1 MKSKI
6 LLKRTLPIIIAL
18 FVIVVVALVATVVTL
33 DKKVPGFSKGVG
45 EEAYLTY
52 TNDGVSISMTKND
65 VYQLL
70 RDENYGASST
80 VNQLVRM
87 IDEDLLTNG
96 SKNYLQLA
104 KQEDVVERVEYAIL
118 GYTLED
124 YIEAK
129 EESYKLLA
137 KKDGKTYEAYLQEKI
152 EDAIDT
158 FESNFLTSY
167 GVKLGEN
174 DITYSANAI
183 NVANTSAV
191 YKYYQLEEAKY
202 LYAREVI
209 EEEYKADLAEYNEYL
224 KNKETYDKYTA
235 ALERYESDLAKWK
248 DADKKTRGSKPV
260 KADYISL
267 YDVKDEPEE
276 VSAPVLVESNFSNKY
291 AKDYADKFWAV
302 VLTYSSQ
309 NLAKDA
315 LSQNGAKI
323 EDGKWKDATTD
334 QELTDDQVVNIV
346 IALYNQYYQNLG
358 KEELTTAAFTPD
370 WTDEESEFYFTSSYL
385 SSLGIYAKNT
395 TNKVYNY
402 ESGYAYN
409 EKLSSTIYLVVSR
422 DKHDTWDEYLEAQDK
437 KYYETE
443 FHNTVLAELLDDAT
457 TATYISSAM
466 AKLRAESDLLIYDTV
481 LESVYMNTYTSDY
494 KATKKSSATNVV
506 SYKVNGQKRE
516 ISVDDLFANLAGTQ
530 YGVSSFIYKYQYNWL
545 FLEAKDADGN
555 LFNKYVDYKAYLDGA
570 SFKKASKDENMYND
584 AKEYLDNVKEN
595 FKANAY
601 ADSDG
606 NGYNKKYGFKAFIH
620 DYYYENYNVELNS
633 EDDLMVFYVYQE
645 LMDEYQAY
653 QTKITLDKWNN
664 VYKIYMAKAAS
675 EYMSLTAEELIINLV
690 DAKGNKVDPVDWT
703 AEQLASAKELYD
715 LVLAAL
721 PKLEEDKI
729 SEFLSGLETAFDNA
743 PKAINGAYTG
753 DYAYD
758 YTYVVENGTPI
769 VISVSKYKTL
779 GFDVTSTTG
788 SFTNSSADEF
798 LKFAA
803 RQIWKSLLPELV
815 KGKAVSKVVAYDTTW
830 TPKDYYGIN
839 NGNYL
844 ATSTGLVVMVA
855 TSANYSSYFKT
866 VGSTSSSSS
875 AKARIH
881 ALMASYEELHNQD
894 AGYQSFESLYAAWVK
909 ADDKTDI
916 EATILAVF
924 KDKLGLDDVTAF
936 TDVET
941 FLTSYVDDRQAF
953 IGFPSLAHVLMY
965 LYDQSKSDE
974 TDYVSFDDLYDDYEE
989 AVDDAEQAN
998 LAEVKEKIMNIVNKY
1013 VNDAT
1018 LNVNFASFDEFLPV
1032 LTKYADSD
1040 TSSYVRSQI
1049 TNWFTTYSSS
1059 SSTLVYGNYA
1069 STSYANKS
1077 MFEDLLAN
1085 LNANFS
1091 GDAIVKEIMEE
1102 LVNTS
1107 IENADSSLSY
1117 LQFTKNDKD
1126 AVEGLLNAVYDFK
1139 DFDVADADL
1148 LDVLFTYGDDYSA
1161 EKTTYTEIMQALS
1174 TYTLNAYNALNAED
1188 KAELED
1194 LAKLAGL
1201 VD

>member
-70 RDENYGASST
+70 RDEKYGASST

-96 SKNYLQLA
+96 EKNYLQLA
-104 KQEDVVERVEYAIL
+104 KQEDVIERIEYAIL
-118 GYTLED
+118 GYTLKD
-124 YIEAK
+124 YVEAK
-129 EESYKLLA
+129 EDSFKLAA
-137 KKDGKTYEAYLQEKI
+137 KKDGKTYEAYLQEQV
-152 EDAIDT
+152 EDAIDN
-158 FESNFLTSY
+158 FVSNFFTSN
-167 GVKLGEN
+167 GIKLGEN

-183 NVANTSAV
+183 NVVNTSAV

-202 LYAREVI
+202 LYTREVV
-209 EEEYKADLAEYNEYL
+209 EEEYKTGLAEYNEYL
-224 KNKETYDKYTA
+224 KNKETYDKYQA
-235 ALERYESDLAKWK
+235 ALSRYESDLAKWK

-260 KADYISL
+260 KADYINL
-267 YDVKDEPEE
+267 YDVKEEPEE
-276 VSAPVLVESNFSNKY
+276 VSAPILVESDFSSKY
-291 AKDYADKFWAV
+291 AKEYVDKFWAV

-334 QELTDDQVVNIV
+334 QELTDAQVVDVV
-346 IALYNQYYQNLG
+346 IGLYNQYYQNLG
-358 KEELTTAAFTPD
+358 KDELTTAAFTPD
-370 WTDEESEFYFTSSYL
+370 WTNDESEFYYSASSL

-409 EKLSSTIYLVVSR
+409 DKLSSTIYLVVSR
-422 DKHDTWDEYLEAQDK
+422 DKQATWDEYLEAQNK
-437 KYYETE
+437 KYYETD
-443 FHNTVLAELLDDAT
+443 FYNTVLAELLDDAI
-457 TATYISSAM
+457 TASHINQAM
-466 AKLRAESDLLIYDTV
+466 AKLRYESDLLIYDTV
-481 LESVYMNTYTSDY
+481 LESIYMNTYTSDY

-506 SYKVNGQKRE
+506 SYKVNGQKHE

-555 LFNKYVDYKAYLDGA
+555 LFNKYVDYKAYLNGE
-570 SFKKASKDENMYND
+570 SFKKASKDEQMYKD
-584 AKEYLDNVKEN
+584 AKDYLDNVKEN

-601 ADSDG
+601 ADSEG

-645 LMDEYQAY
+645 LMDDYQEY

-675 EYMSLTAEELIINLV
+675 EYMSLTAEELIISLK

-703 AEQLASAKELYD
+703 DEQLASAKELYD
-715 LVLAAL
+715 VVLAAL

-729 SEFLSGLETAFDNA
+729 SSFFSGIETAFDNA

-753 DYAYD
+753 DYAYN

-769 VISVSKYKTL
+769 VVNVSKYKTL

-788 SFTNSSADEF
+788 SFTNTSADEF
-798 LKFAA
+798 LKYAA
-803 RQIWKSLLPELV
+803 RQMWKSLLPELV
-815 KGKAVSKVVAYDTTW
+815 KGKAVTEVVTYDTTW
-830 TPKDYYGIN
+830 TPKAYYEVN
-839 NGNYL
+839 NGNYVCN
-844 ATSTGLVVMVA
+844 TSGLVVMVA

-866 VGSTSSSSS
+866 VGSSSSSS
-875 AKARIH
+875 NAKARIH

-894 AGYQSFESLYAAWVK
+894 AGYESFESLYATWAK
-909 ADDKTDI
+909 ADDKTAI
-916 EATILAVF
+916 EETILSVF

-941 FLTSYVDDRQAF
+941 FLTSYVDDRQTF
-953 IGFPSLAHVLMY
+953 IGFPELAHVLMY
-965 LYDQSKSDE
+965 LYDQSKTKE
-974 TDYVSFDDLYDDYEE
+974 TDYVSFSDLYSDYKD
-989 AVDDAEQAN
+989 ANGDAEQAN

-1013 VNDAT
+1013 VNDAA

-1049 TNWFTTYSSS
+1049 TNWFTTYSAS

-1069 STSYANKS
+1069 STSYANKA

-1085 LNANFS
+1085 LNANFQ
-1091 GDAIVKEIMEE
+1091 GDAVVKEIMKE
-1102 LVNTS
+1102 LVSTS
-1107 IENADSSLSY
+1107 IENAETSLTY
-1117 LQFTKNDKD
+1117 LKFTKNDKE

-1139 DFDVADADL
+1139 DFDVTSADL

-1161 EKTTYTEIMQALS
+1161 EKTTYSEVMQALS
-1174 TYTLNAYNALNAED
+1174 AYTLNAYNALNAED